1 MKYRPT
7 GNRKWANYRRERRIV
22 QEYGLEESRDLCLIS
37 SLNNSKSKKKQKKK
51 GKIKKRSEPV
61 VGEHYEEK
69 LKQFLYDGGNLKDCP
84 F

>member
-22 QEYGLEESRDLCLIS
+22 QEYGLEESRDLGLIS